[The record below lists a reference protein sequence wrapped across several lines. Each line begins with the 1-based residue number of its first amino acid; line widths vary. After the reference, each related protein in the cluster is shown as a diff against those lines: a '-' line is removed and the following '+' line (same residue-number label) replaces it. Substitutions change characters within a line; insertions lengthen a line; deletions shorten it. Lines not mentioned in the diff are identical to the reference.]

1 MDGTV
6 EGKSGKV
13 NLVKYEYTT
22 HDITEY
28 RCYNGLNQLVSSTE
42 DHAYGI
48 NNQYTYDKSGNLTDI
63 RRTSGT
69 WILKQKNSYDAYG
82 RRVMCRQPG
91 EKIERQEYIYTQ
103 GQLSYISDNNNQLVA
118 RYIYDPAG
126 NVLYREEKTGNQPDN
141 AVSRY
146 VSYTKDIRN
155 STRSLHPGI
164 V

>member
-1 MDGTV
+1 
-6 EGKSGKV
+6 
-13 NLVKYEYTT
+13 
-22 HDITEY
+22 
-28 RCYNGLNQLVSSTE
+28 
-42 DHAYGI
+42 
-48 NNQYTYDKSGNLTDI
+48 
-63 RRTSGT
+63 
-69 WILKQKNSYDAYG
+69 
-82 RRVMCRQPG
+82 MCRQPG